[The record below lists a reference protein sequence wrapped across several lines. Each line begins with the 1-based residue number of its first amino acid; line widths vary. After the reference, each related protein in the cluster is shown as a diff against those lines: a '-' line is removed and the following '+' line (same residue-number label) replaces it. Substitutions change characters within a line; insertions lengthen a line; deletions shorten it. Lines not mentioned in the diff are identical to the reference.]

1 MKSEKF
7 TFHGPPPSVILLVVG
22 RPSKSYLSKPLEGM
36 SFRWGNLKKRIP
48 QSSAMSSVRPRVK
61 GAPPWTVGDKIKG
74 KFEVLQILGGPGR
87 SGMGIVYIVVDR
99 ESNAIFAAK
108 TLQDWCF
115 RDQKSVARFEREA
128 KLWTDLE
135 KHANIV
141 RAFFVERIEGRPY
154 IFLEYVPGQDLSMRL
169 KQEKQDVKL
178 CIVHAIQI
186 CRAMI
191 HAKSKIPGFLH
202 RDIKPGNCLI
212 TPEGTLKMTD
222 FGLSK
227 TVLTVDEVMRVY
239 DNEKDSDYPDITREG
254 RRAGT
259 LPYMAP
265 EQFTSVH
272 PINERSDIYSFG
284 VTFFRMCT
292 GKMPFEGKSA
302 KDWMFHHI
310 FTKPHDPCSY
320 SDRIPPDLRAIILK
334 CLSKRQDERFETFEE
349 IETMLEHVLWKCF
362 GERVTMVD
370 AGQMEVWELCNKGL
384 SYDRLGRSREALEFY
399 NRALAIAPADA
410 TALCNKGVALDN
422 LGRATEA
429 LECYRAALRLNPDLA
444 EAWTNMGILLDS
456 MGDAQE
462 ALQCYDR
469 AIDVNPRYIDA
480 WMNRGATV
488 AAMGRLSEALDCF
501 DTALEISPEFAGG
514 WLTRGA
520 ALLELGLPAEAL
532 SSFNRSLSLDENFVE
547 AWNGKGTAL
556 ALLERYEKALRC
568 FQRSLELAPSNVDA
582 LRGLGNVFLNLN
594 RLEDALDCFQ
604 EVLAINPDDLEALG
618 GEGAV
623 LAAMGREREALERF
637 DQILRLCPMDAETWK
652 LKASTLVGMKKPED
666 ALYAAERA
674 VQILPGDPE
683 AWKKKAMILASLGQ
697 MEHALK
703 ACDKA
708 IACSPGDCEA
718 WVIKGGLYNALGDI
732 KEATR
737 CYDRAININPNQ
749 PRFWVSKGLFLRKTG
764 RLADAEECFKIAQD
778 LDPEVTIEEE

>member
-1 MKSEKF
+1 
-7 TFHGPPPSVILLVVG
+7 
-22 RPSKSYLSKPLEGM
+22 M
-36 SFRWGNLKKRIP
+36 SFRWGGLKKRIP

-128 KLWTDLE
+128 KMWTDLE
-135 KHANIV
+135 KHPNIV

-169 KQEKQDVKL
+169 KQEKQDIRL
-178 CIVHAIQI
+178 CIIHAIQI

-239 DNEKDSDYPDITREG
+239 DNEKEGDYPDITREG

-284 VTFFRMCT
+284 VTLFRMCT
-292 GKMPFEGKSA
+292 GRMPFEGKSA

-310 FTKPHDPCSY
+310 FTKPNDPCSY
-320 SDRIPPDLRAIILK
+320 SNRIPPDLRAIILK
-334 CLSKRQDERFETFEE
+334 CLSKRQDERFESFEE

-370 AGQMEVWELCNKGL
+370 EGQMEVWELCNKGL
-384 SYDRLGRSREALEFY
+384 SYDRLGRSQEALDFY

-422 LGRATEA
+422 LGRASEA

-444 EAWTNMGILLDS
+444 EAWTNMGILLDT
-456 MGDAQE
+456 MGDSQE

-480 WMNRGATV
+480 WMKRGATV

-568 FQRSLELAPSNVDA
+568 FQRSLELASSNVDA

-623 LAAMGREREALERF
+623 LAAMGREGEALERF
-637 DQILRLCPMDAETWK
+637 DQILRLPHGRGNVEAQGLHARGHEEARGGPLRRREGRADSARRPGGLEEEGHDPGQPRPDGACPESMRQGDRLLAGR
-652 LKASTLVGMKKPED
+652 LRGLGDQGRSLQRHRRHQGGHP
-666 ALYAAERA
+666 LLR
-674 VQILPGDPE
+674 PGHQHQSQP
-683 AWKKKAMILASLGQ
+683 AKVLGQ
-697 MEHALK
+697 QGPLPSQDGK
-703 ACDKA
+703 ACRRGGVLQDR
-708 IACSPGDCEA
+708 PGPGPGSDHR
-718 WVIKGGLYNALGDI
+718 GG
-732 KEATR
+732 
-737 CYDRAININPNQ
+737 
-749 PRFWVSKGLFLRKTG
+749 
-764 RLADAEECFKIAQD
+764 
-778 LDPEVTIEEE
+778 VTIFISRRCRRRRQRRP